1 VEDIVE
7 NMKKSNAIPVLGKLK
22 EDFDEYKGIAC
33 VGAINYL
40 QNLNMRFRPTDE
52 RKYVIQ
58 IAKYLRDPDVSL
70 RLGHTQILEQYY
82 L

>member
-1 VEDIVE
+1 MIE
-7 NMKKSNAIPVLGKLK
+7 NMRKSSAIPVLGNMK
-22 EDFDEYKGIAC
+22 EDFDSQKGIAC

-70 RLGHTQILEQYY
+70 R
-82 L
+82 

>member
-1 VEDIVE
+1 MIE
-7 NMKKSNAIPVLGKLK
+7 NMRKSNAIPVLGNMK
-22 EDFDEYKGIAC
+22 EDFDSHKGIAC

-52 RKYVIQ
+52 RKNVIQ

-70 RLGHTQILEQYY
+70 R
-82 L
+82 